1 MLKTWKIV
9 LVEFRILQDRARIE
23 SLVKARKNNP
33 KEEKI
38 SLVQEFQRLT
48 KNIKYHLQTN

>member
-48 KNIKYHLQTN
+48 KNTKYHLQTN